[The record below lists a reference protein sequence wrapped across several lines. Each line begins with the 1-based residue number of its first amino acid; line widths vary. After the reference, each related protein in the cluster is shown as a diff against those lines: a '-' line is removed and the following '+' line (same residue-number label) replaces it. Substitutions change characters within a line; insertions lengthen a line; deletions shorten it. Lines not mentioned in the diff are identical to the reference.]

1 MKINLNSIKV
11 KDIFKGFKDNGE
23 DGVFAYDEKL
33 AIKTSLSER
42 IRL

>member
-23 DGVFAYDEKL
+23 DGVFAMTKNL
-33 AIKTSLSER
+33 Q
-42 IRL
+42 